1 MSCHNK
7 SCCHEKKNNL
17 SGQKHCGL
25 GHPSLEGVVPSG
37 ARKIVLVG
45 NPNVGKSVFFNYL
58 TGLYVDV
65 SNFPGTTVDISY
77 GKLGEDVVIDTPGVY
92 GISSFNDEER
102 VARDV
107 ILSADLIV
115 NVVDAVHLERDLFLT
130 LQVIDTGIPV
140 LVALNMVDD
149 AAQKGIQVDAHL
161 LEHLLGVP
169 VVSTVA
175 VKGQGLEQVRGRL
188 DEARVG
194 SVPATLQR
202 ELKEALNRIGSQAE
216 ALLVLEGDP
225 HVAER
230 HGIAPGDR
238 REAIYSERRERV
250 NDLVCH
256 VLSETQQGVDFATRL
271 GRWMLRPATG
281 VPFFLLAVSLMF
293 YFIGVFVAQDVVGFT
308 EETLMQGYYEPMMRG
323 LVGRYVPEESVLGAF
338 LIGEFG
344 LMTMTVTYV
353 LGLLLPLVV
362 AFYFILSIMEDSGY
376 LPRLATLVDR
386 MMNLIGLNGRA
397 IIPMILG
404 FGCITMATITTRLLG
419 SERERTIATAL
430 LGLAIPCSAQ
440 LGVIV
445 GLLAGIGA
453 YYTTLYVG
461 ILVLVLGV
469 TGRVLSRVLPGE
481 TSDLLIDLPPLRLPR
496 LENVLKK
503 MATKSYAFLKEA
515 APLFALG
522 ALIITTLQVTGL
534 LETIQDVLT
543 PVTVGMLKLP
553 RESATIFIMGM
564 IRRDFGAAGLTD
576 MAISPEQMLVSLVTI
591 TLFVPCIAS
600 ILVIFKERGR
610 REGLLIWLW
619 SWVAAFVVGGL
630 VAAVLL

>member
-7 SCCHEKKNNL
+7 SCCHEKKTNV

-238 REAIYSERRERV
+238 REAIYSDRRERV

-323 LVGRYVPEESVLGAF
+323 LVGRYVSEESVLGAF

-353 LGLLLPLVV
+353 LGLLLPLVL

-534 LETIQDVLT
+534 LETIQDVLA
-543 PVTVGMLKLP
+543 PVTVGILKLP
-553 RESATIFIMGM
+553 RESANIFIMGM

-610 REGLLIWLW
+610 REGLLIWLG

>member
-238 REAIYSERRERV
+238 REAIYSDRRERV

-323 LVGRYVPEESVLGAF
+323 LVGRYVSEESVLGAF

-353 LGLLLPLVV
+353 LGLLLPLVL

-534 LETIQDVLT
+534 LETIQDVLA
-543 PVTVGMLKLP
+543 PVTVGILKLP
-553 RESATIFIMGM
+553 RESANIFIMGM

-610 REGLLIWLW
+610 REGLLIWLG

>member
-175 VKGQGLEQVRGRL
+175 VKGEGLEQVRGRL
-188 DEARVG
+188 DEARAG
-194 SVPATLQR
+194 SVPAPLQR

-238 REAIYSERRERV
+238 REAIYSDRRERV

-353 LGLLLPLVV
+353 LGLLLPLVL

-600 ILVIFKERGR
+600 VLVMFKERGR
-610 REGLLIWLW
+610 VEGTVIWLG
-619 SWVAAFVVGGL
+619 SWVAAFAVGGL

>member
-175 VKGQGLEQVRGRL
+175 VKGEGLEQVRGRL
-188 DEARVG
+188 DEARAG
-194 SVPATLQR
+194 SVPAPLQR

-238 REAIYSERRERV
+238 REAIYSDRRERV

-323 LVGRYVPEESVLGAF
+323 LVGRYVPEESVMGAF

-445 GLLAGIGA
+445 GLLSGIGA

-600 ILVIFKERGR
+600 VLVMFKERGR
-610 REGLLIWLW
+610 REGLLIWLG
-619 SWVAAFVVGGL
+619 SWVAAFAVGGL

>member
-175 VKGQGLEQVRGRL
+175 VKGEGLEQVRGRL
-188 DEARVG
+188 DEARAG
-194 SVPATLQR
+194 SVPAPLQR

-238 REAIYSERRERV
+238 REAIYSDRRERV

-323 LVGRYVPEESVLGAF
+323 LVGRYVSEESVLGAF

-353 LGLLLPLVV
+353 LGLLLPLVL

-445 GLLAGIGA
+445 GLLSGIGA

-534 LETIQDVLT
+534 LETIQDVLA
-543 PVTVGMLKLP
+543 PVTVGILKLP
-553 RESATIFIMGM
+553 RESANIFIMGM

-610 REGLLIWLW
+610 REGLLIWLG
-619 SWVAAFVVGGL
+619 SWVAAFAVGGL

>member
-175 VKGQGLEQVRGRL
+175 VKGEGLEQVRGRL
-188 DEARVG
+188 DEARAG
-194 SVPATLQR
+194 SVPAPLQR

-238 REAIYSERRERV
+238 REAIYSDRRERV

-256 VLSETQQGVDFATRL
+256 DLSETQQGVDFATRL

-323 LVGRYVPEESVLGAF
+323 LVGRYVSEESVLGAF

-445 GLLAGIGA
+445 GLLSGIGA

-534 LETIQDVLT
+534 LETIQDVLA
-543 PVTVGMLKLP
+543 PVTVGILKLP
-553 RESATIFIMGM
+553 RESANIFIMGM

-610 REGLLIWLW
+610 REGLLIWLG

>member
-188 DEARVG
+188 DEARAG
-194 SVPATLQR
+194 SVPAPLQR

-238 REAIYSERRERV
+238 REAIYSDRRERV

-323 LVGRYVPEESVLGAF
+323 LVGRYVSEESVLGAF

-445 GLLAGIGA
+445 GLLSGIGA

-534 LETIQDVLT
+534 LETIQDVLA
-543 PVTVGMLKLP
+543 PVTVGILKLP
-553 RESATIFIMGM
+553 RESANIFIMGM

-610 REGLLIWLW
+610 REGLLIWLG

>member
-238 REAIYSERRERV
+238 REAIYSDRRERV

-323 LVGRYVPEESVLGAF
+323 LVGRYVSEESVLGAF

-534 LETIQDVLT
+534 LETIQDVLA
-543 PVTVGMLKLP
+543 PVTVGILKLP
-553 RESATIFIMGM
+553 RESANIFIMGM

-610 REGLLIWLW
+610 REGLLIWLG

>member
-45 NPNVGKSVFFNYL
+45 NPNVGKSVYFNYL

-175 VKGQGLEQVRGRL
+175 VKGEGLEQVRGRL
-188 DEARVG
+188 DEARAG
-194 SVPATLQR
+194 SVPAPLQR

-238 REAIYSERRERV
+238 REAIYSDRRERV

-323 LVGRYVPEESVLGAF
+323 LVGRYVPEESVMGAF

-445 GLLAGIGA
+445 GLLSGIGA

-610 REGLLIWLW
+610 REGLLIWLG
-619 SWVAAFVVGGL
+619 SWVAAFAVGGL

>member
-175 VKGQGLEQVRGRL
+175 VKGEGLEQVRGRL
-188 DEARVG
+188 DEARAG
-194 SVPATLQR
+194 SVPAPLQR

-238 REAIYSERRERV
+238 REAIYSDRRERV

-323 LVGRYVPEESVLGAF
+323 LVGRYVPEESVMGAF

-353 LGLLLPLVV
+353 LGLLLPLVL

-445 GLLAGIGA
+445 GPLAGIGA

-600 ILVIFKERGR
+600 VLVMFKERGR
-610 REGLLIWLW
+610 REGLLIWLG

>member
-188 DEARVG
+188 DEARAG
-194 SVPATLQR
+194 SVPAPLQR

-238 REAIYSERRERV
+238 REAIYSDRRERV

-445 GLLAGIGA
+445 GLLSGIGA

-534 LETIQDVLT
+534 LETIQDVLA
-543 PVTVGMLKLP
+543 PVTVGILKLP
-553 RESATIFIMGM
+553 RESANIFIMGM

-610 REGLLIWLW
+610 REGLLIWLG

>member
-238 REAIYSERRERV
+238 REAIYSDRRERV

-323 LVGRYVPEESVLGAF
+323 LVGRYVPEESVMGAF

-353 LGLLLPLVV
+353 LGLLLPLVL

-445 GLLAGIGA
+445 GLLSGIGA

-534 LETIQDVLT
+534 LETIQDVLA
-543 PVTVGMLKLP
+543 PVTVGILKLP
-553 RESATIFIMGM
+553 RESANIFIMGM

-610 REGLLIWLW
+610 REGLLIWLG
-619 SWVAAFVVGGL
+619 SWVAAFAVGGL

>member
-188 DEARVG
+188 DEARAG
-194 SVPATLQR
+194 SVPAPLQR

-238 REAIYSERRERV
+238 REAIYSDRRERV

-308 EETLMQGYYEPMMRG
+308 EETL
-323 LVGRYVPEESVLGAF
+323 L
-338 LIGEFG
+338 
-344 LMTMTVTYV
+344 
-353 LGLLLPLVV
+353 
-362 AFYFILSIMEDSGY
+362 
-376 LPRLATLVDR
+376 R
-386 MMNLIGLNGRA
+386 MAGRA
-397 IIPMILG
+397 QGSRIGAGGGDSRRLG
-404 FGCITMATITTRLLG
+404 QGRA
-419 SERERTIATAL
+419 AA
-430 LGLAIPCSAQ
+430 CSACAAGGRGRQ
-440 LGVIV
+440 RAAGADHARRVRRSQCAARRQARATRTLDIPLAQGAGDLG
-445 GLLAGIGA
+445 
-453 YYTTLYVG
+453 
-461 ILVLVLGV
+461 GV
-469 TGRVLSRVLPGE
+469 ARFGRGC
-481 TSDLLIDLPPLRLPR
+481 
-496 LENVLKK
+496 
-503 MATKSYAFLKEA
+503 
-515 APLFALG
+515 
-522 ALIITTLQVTGL
+522 
-534 LETIQDVLT
+534 
-543 PVTVGMLKLP
+543 
-553 RESATIFIMGM
+553 
-564 IRRDFGAAGLTD
+564 RRTGAA
-576 MAISPEQMLVSLVTI
+576 
-591 TLFVPCIAS
+591 
-600 ILVIFKERGR
+600 
-610 REGLLIWLW
+610 
-619 SWVAAFVVGGL
+619 
-630 VAAVLL
+630 

>member
-175 VKGQGLEQVRGRL
+175 VKGEGLEQVRGRL
-188 DEARVG
+188 DEARAG
-194 SVPATLQR
+194 SVPAPLQR

-238 REAIYSERRERV
+238 REAIYSDRRERV

-323 LVGRYVPEESVLGAF
+323 LVERYVPEESVMGAF

-534 LETIQDVLT
+534 LETIQDVLA
-543 PVTVGMLKLP
+543 PVTVGILKLP
-553 RESATIFIMGM
+553 RESANIFIMGM

-610 REGLLIWLW
+610 REGLLIWLG
-619 SWVAAFVVGGL
+619 SWVAAFAVGGL

>member
-175 VKGQGLEQVRGRL
+175 VKGEGLEQVRGRL
-188 DEARVG
+188 DEARAG
-194 SVPATLQR
+194 SVPAPLQR

-238 REAIYSERRERV
+238 REAIYSDRRERV

-323 LVGRYVPEESVLGAF
+323 LVGRYVPEESVMGAF

-600 ILVIFKERGR
+600 VLVMFKERGR
-610 REGLLIWLW
+610 REGLLIWLG
-619 SWVAAFVVGGL
+619 SWVAAFAVGGL

>member
-238 REAIYSERRERV
+238 REAIYSDRRERV

-323 LVGRYVPEESVLGAF
+323 LVGRYVSEESVLGAF

-353 LGLLLPLVV
+353 LGLLLPLVL

-445 GLLAGIGA
+445 GLLSGIGA

-534 LETIQDVLT
+534 LETIQDVLA
-543 PVTVGMLKLP
+543 PVTVGILKLP
-553 RESATIFIMGM
+553 RESANIFIMGM

-610 REGLLIWLW
+610 REGLLIWLG

>member
-175 VKGQGLEQVRGRL
+175 VKGEGLEQVRGRL
-188 DEARVG
+188 DEARAG
-194 SVPATLQR
+194 SVPAPLQR

-238 REAIYSERRERV
+238 REAIYSDRRERV

-323 LVGRYVPEESVLGAF
+323 LVGRYVPEESVMGAF

-445 GLLAGIGA
+445 GLLSGIGA

-534 LETIQDVLT
+534 LETIQDVLA
-543 PVTVGMLKLP
+543 PVTVGILKLP
-553 RESATIFIMGM
+553 RESANIFIMGM

-600 ILVIFKERGR
+600 VLVMFKERGR
-610 REGLLIWLW
+610 REGLLIWLG
-619 SWVAAFVVGGL
+619 SWVAAFAVGGL